1 MSNDSEDKLSGFAEL
16 LRHGL
21 GDLLTP
27 EATNFVEMMTEDGI
41 VEFPYAPDGAVHSVT
56 GRAELNSYL
65 EHLNGVIELLSF
77 SEPRVHHTTDPHV
90 VILEFNAQ
98 GRGVKTAALYKQTYI
113 SVITVR
119 NGHIEHYR
127 DYWNPLVGQQE
138 MSGLESPTAEQH
150 AEARP

>member
-27 EATNFVEMMTEDGI
+27 EATNFIEMMTEDGV

-56 GRAELNSYL
+56 GRAELSSYI
-65 EHLNGVIELLSF
+65 EHLNGVIEFLSF

-90 VILEFNAQ
+90 VILEFTAQ
-98 GRGVKTAALYKQTYI
+98 GRGVKTGELFKQTYI

-119 NGHIEHYR
+119 DGHIEYYR
-127 DYWNPLVGQQE
+127 DYWNPLI
-138 MSGLESPTAEQH
+138 GLEEIGGLELSAAEQH